1 MIGSFIDAWLDTNY
15 YIYPWF
21 YLSLVINIDKD
32 IAVFWDCPFW
42 LLKPK
47 SKDIYD
53 TLMICWLMWW
63 QSWNFK
69 GRQVKFNWFLHPIEH
84 TERIFWYLLR
94 SFEGG
99 PQKSETSAH
108 HSLPIFGT
116 MIKSRGAFSS
126 QNKVDFL
133 ILITFFE
140 KLKFH
145 RCQFFEKLIFWKI
158 NYFSKIWL
166 NIKCPLGFKTINPPL
181 IY

>member
-1 MIGSFIDAWLDTNY
+1 MAPLEPRWGQPARDGDFSTTKV
-15 YIYPWF
+15 YPT
-21 YLSLVINIDKD
+21 I
-32 IAVFWDCPFW
+32 
-42 LLKPK
+42 
-47 SKDIYD
+47 
-53 TLMICWLMWW
+53 MWW

-126 QNKVDFL
+126 QNKVDFF

-140 KLKFH
+140 KLKFY
-145 RCQFFEKLIFWKI
+145 RCQCFEKLIFWKI

-166 NIKCPLGFKTINPPL
+166 NIKCPLGFKTIKPPL

>member
-1 MIGSFIDAWLDTNY
+1 MRAFKWGTVWPCTSR
-15 YIYPWF
+15 
-21 YLSLVINIDKD
+21 V
-32 IAVFWDCPFW
+32 
-42 LLKPK
+42 
-47 SKDIYD
+47 
-53 TLMICWLMWW
+53 MWW

-69 GRQVKFNWFLHPIEH
+69 GKQVKFNRFLHPIEH

-126 QNKVDFL
+126 QNKVDFF

-140 KLKFH
+140 KLKFY

-166 NIKCPLGFKTINPPL
+166 NIKCPLGFKTIRPPL
-181 IY
+181 IYLLAQKCKK